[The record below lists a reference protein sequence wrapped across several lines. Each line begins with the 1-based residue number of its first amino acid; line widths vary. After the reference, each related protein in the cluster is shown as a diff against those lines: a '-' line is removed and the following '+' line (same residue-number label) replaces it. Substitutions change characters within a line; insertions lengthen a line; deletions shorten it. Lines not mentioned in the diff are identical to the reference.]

1 MRNKRDIRHTYF
13 LIAFICFYSL
23 TSSCFPRCTLI
34 ELKAR
39 NQIDFFALD
48 FTYICDELV
57 GSHSS
62 LLCKFY
68 TISKFKGINNKSFHR
83 ILFTLLGRISL
94 NPGHVYNS
102 QSFCLNELI
111 AFKPKGIHLI
121 HLNINSLLPKIN
133 EIFYEDVHI
142 NVIEISESKLDE
154 TIFQSEI

>member
-1 MRNKRDIRHTYF
+1 MRNKRDIRRTYL

-83 ILFTLLGRISL
+83 ILLILSGMSSL
-94 NPGHVYNS
+94 NPGPVYNGES
-102 QSFCLNELI
+102 SCPNELI
-111 AFKPKGIHLI
+111 VFKAKGVHVI
-121 HLNINSLLPKIN
+121 HLNVNNLLPKIN
-133 EIFYEDVHI
+133 KIFYVDAHT
-142 NVIEISESKLDE
+142 NVIEISESKVDE
-154 TIFQSEI
+154 TIF